1 MIKKKIKKANFLKY
15 SKNLKSIKFKDL
27 KKLEYFSKNNNT
39 NSRFCFHKDVGDKH
53 QEMIILQK
61 KFSFFPPKKNTKSD
75 QTFLI
80 LRGRLLIL
88 TFNKFG
94 KVMTKNVLSKDDN
107 LLIRI
112 KKNTFHCDIPLS
124 KYTIHLETKNGKFDK
139 NMNKISNFDF
149 DFKSFKKNFV

>member
-88 TFNKFG
+88 TFNKLL
-94 KVMTKNVLSKDDN
+94 KVLPLFASTHN
-107 LLIRI
+107 I
-112 KKNTFHCDIPLS
+112 KQL
-124 KYTIHLETKNGKFDK
+124 
-139 NMNKISNFDF
+139 
-149 DFKSFKKNFV
+149 KNFIICSKTYILL